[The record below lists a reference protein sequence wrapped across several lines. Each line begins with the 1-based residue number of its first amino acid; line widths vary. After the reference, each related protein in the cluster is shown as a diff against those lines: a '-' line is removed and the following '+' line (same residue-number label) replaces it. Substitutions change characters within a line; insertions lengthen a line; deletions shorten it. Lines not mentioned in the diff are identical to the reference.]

1 VPQLKITVLKK
12 SVMEKTNIL
21 ITSAGRRVSLVKAFK
36 DSSKVL
42 KTNSKVFITD
52 LNPKTSPASYFA
64 DDSFEIGLFTD
75 SDYINNLLEIC
86 LKNEISIIIPTL
98 DTELILLAKSKSL
111 FNANGINIIISDLK
125 LIEILRDKITTNTFF
140 NSLKIKTPIIF
151 NKDNMKFPVFL
162 KPLNGS
168 NSKGIYKAE
177 NINEIKPSDLVSKN
191 MMILEN
197 INNSIYDEYTIDLY
211 YDKNS
216 SLKCVVPRIRL
227 KVVGGESN
235 QGVTKKNEVLDFVKD
250 RFSYIE
256 GAIGCLTLQVFSNKS
271 NPGDIIGIEINPRF
285 GGGYPFSLNAGAN
298 FPEFIIREYILNEQ
312 IEYFDKW
319 KGNCLNI
326 RYENEIIIND

>member
-1 VPQLKITVLKK
+1 M
-12 SVMEKTNIL
+12 SNIL
-21 ITSAGRRVSLVKAFK
+21 VTSAGRRVSLIKAFK
-36 DSSKVL
+36 KSSQFL
-42 KTNSKVFITD
+42 KINSKVFITD
-52 LNPKTSPASYFA
+52 LDPKTSPASYFA
-64 DDSFEIGLFTD
+64 DDSFKIGFFND
-75 SDYINNLLEIC
+75 PNYIDCLLKIC
-86 LKNEISIIIPTL
+86 LNNNISIVIPTL
-98 DTELILLAKSKSL
+98 DTELILLANAKSVFK
-111 FNANGINIIISDLK
+111 ANGIDIIISDLK

-177 NINEIKPSDLVSKN
+177 NIKEIKISDLESEN

-197 INNSIYDEYTIDLY
+197 IDNTIYDEYTVDLY

-235 QGVTKKNEVLDFVKD
+235 QGITKKNEVLDFVKD
-250 RFSYIE
+250 RFNFLQ

-319 KGNCLNI
+319 KDNCLNI
-326 RYENEIIIND
+326 RYENEITIND

>member
-1 VPQLKITVLKK
+1 
-12 SVMEKTNIL
+12 MNNIL
-21 ITSAGRRVSLVKAFK
+21 ITSAGRRVSLIKAFK
-36 DSSKVL
+36 DASSVL

-64 DDSFEIGLFTD
+64 DDSFKIGVFNDPNYTD
-75 SDYINNLLEIC
+75 CLLKLCLNN
-86 LKNEISIIIPTL
+86 NISIVIPTL
-98 DTELILLAKSKSL
+98 DTELILLAKSKTTFKDS
-111 FNANGINIIISDLK
+111 GIEIIISDLK
-125 LIEILRDKITTNTFF
+125 LIEILRDKISTNTFF
-140 NSLKIKTPIIF
+140 NSLNIKTPVIF

-177 NINEIKPSDLVSKN
+177 NINEIKPSDLDSKN

-197 INNSIYDEYTIDLY
+197 IDNTIYDEYTIDLY

-235 QGVTKKNEVLDFVKD
+235 QGVTRKNEVLDYVKD
-250 RFSYIE
+250 RFSFLD
-256 GAIGCLTLQVFSNKS
+256 GAIGCLTLQVFSNKLNS
-271 NPGDIIGIEINPRF
+271 LDIIGIEINPRF

-298 FPEFIIREYILNEQ
+298 FPEFIIREYILNEE
-312 IEYFDKW
+312 IESFDKW
-319 KGNCLNI
+319 KNNCLNI
-326 RYENEIIIND
+326 RYENEIVIND

>member
-1 VPQLKITVLKK
+1 
-12 SVMEKTNIL
+12 MNNIL
-21 ITSAGRRVSLVKAFK
+21 VCSAGRRVSLIKALK
-36 DSSKVL
+36 EVSKKL
-42 KTNSKVFITD
+42 KLKSKVFITD
-52 LNPKTSPASYFA
+52 SDLVRAPASYYA
-64 DDSFEIGLFTD
+64 DDSFKVGFFND
-75 SDYINNLLEIC
+75 SNYINYLLEIC

-98 DTELILLAKSKSL
+98 DSELILLAKSKSL
-111 FNANGINIIISDLK
+111 FKANGIDIIISDLK
-125 LIEILRDKITTNTFF
+125 LIKILRDKITTNTFF

-168 NSKGIYKAE
+168 NSKGIYKADS
-177 NINEIKPSDLVSKN
+177 IKEIKPSDLESEN

-197 INNSIYDEYTIDLY
+197 IDNTVYDEYTIDMY

-235 QGVTKKNEVLDFVKD
+235 QGVTKKNEVLDYVKD
-250 RFSYIE
+250 RFSFLD
-256 GAIGCLTLQVFSNKS
+256 GAIGCLTLQVFSNKL
-271 NPGDIIGIEINPRF
+271 NPLDIIGIEINPRF

-312 IEYFDKW
+312 IEYFDEW
-319 KGNCLNI
+319 KNNCLNI
-326 RYENEIIIND
+326 RYENEIVIYD

>member
-1 VPQLKITVLKK
+1 MLQKK
-12 SVMEKTNIL
+12 NLMEKTNIL
-21 ITSAGRRVSLVKAFK
+21 ITSAGRRVSLIKAFK
-36 DSSKVL
+36 ESIILL
-42 KTNSKVFITD
+42 KTKSKIFITD
-52 LNPKTSPASYFA
+52 LNTERSPAAYFA
-64 DDSFEIGLFTD
+64 DESFNVGSFND
-75 SDYINNLLEIC
+75 PNYINDLLEIC
-86 LKNEISIIIPTL
+86 LKNKVSIIVPTI
-98 DTELILLAKSKSL
+98 DTELIQLAKSKSL

-197 INNSIYDEYTIDLY
+197 IDNSIYDEYTIDLY

-235 QGVTKKNEVLDFVKD
+235 QGITKKNEVLDFVKD
-250 RFSYIE
+250 RFSFME
-256 GAIGCLTLQVFSNKS
+256 GAIGCLTLQVFSNKL
-271 NPGDIIGIEINPRF
+271 NPIEIIGIEINPRF

-312 IEYFDKW
+312 IEYFEKW
-319 KGNCLNI
+319 KNNCLNI
-326 RYENEIIIND
+326 RYDNEIVIND

>member
-1 VPQLKITVLKK
+1 
-12 SVMEKTNIL
+12 MNNIL
-21 ITSAGRRVSLVKAFK
+21 VTSAGRRVSLVKAFK
-36 DSSKVL
+36 DSSKLL

-52 LNPKTSPASYFA
+52 LDPKTSPASYFA
-64 DDSFEIGLFTD
+64 DDSFKIGFFND
-75 SDYINNLLEIC
+75 PNYIDCLLKIC
-86 LKNEISIIIPTL
+86 LNNKISIVIPTL
-98 DTELILLAKSKSL
+98 DTELILLTNAKSVFKV
-111 FNANGINIIISDLK
+111 NGIDIIISDLK
-125 LIEILRDKITTNTFF
+125 LIKILRDKITTNTFF

-177 NINEIKPSDLVSKN
+177 NINEIKPSDLDSKN

-197 INNSIYDEYTIDLY
+197 IDNTIYDEYTIDLY

-216 SLKCVVPRIRL
+216 FLKCIVPRIRL

-235 QGVTKKNEVLDFVKD
+235 QGITKKNEVLDFVKD
-250 RFSYIE
+250 RFNFIE
-256 GAIGCLTLQVFSNKS
+256 GAIGSLTLQVFSRKS
-271 NPGDIIGIEINPRF
+271 NPLDIIGIEINPRF

-298 FPEFIIREYILNEQ
+298 FPEYIIREYILNEQ

-319 KGNCLNI
+319 KNNCLNI
-326 RYENEIIIND
+326 RYENEITIND

>member
-1 VPQLKITVLKK
+1 
-12 SVMEKTNIL
+12 MNIL
-21 ITSAGRRVSLVKAFK
+21 ITSAGRRVSLINAFK
-36 DSSKVL
+36 MASKQL
-42 KTNSKVFITD
+42 NTGSKIFITD
-52 LNPKTSPASYFA
+52 LNIQRSPSSYFA
-64 DDSFEIGLFTD
+64 DDSFKVGLFND
-75 SDYINNLLEIC
+75 PDYVNDLLAIC
-86 LKNEISIIIPTL
+86 LKNKISILIPTL

-111 FNANGINIIISDLK
+111 FKANGINIVISDLN

-140 NSLKIKTPIIF
+140 NSLNIKTPVIF

-177 NINEIKPSDLVSKN
+177 NINEIKPSDLDSRN

-197 INNSIYDEYTIDLY
+197 IDNTIYDEYTIDLY

-235 QGVTKKNEVLDFVKD
+235 QGITKKNKVLDFVKD
-250 RFSYIE
+250 RFNFID
-256 GAIGCLTLQVFSNKS
+256 GAIGCLTLQVFSNKL
-271 NPGDIIGIEINPRF
+271 NPIEVIGIEINPRF

-319 KGNCLNI
+319 KNNCLNI
-326 RYENEIIIND
+326 RYENEIVIND

>member
-1 VPQLKITVLKK
+1 
-12 SVMEKTNIL
+12 MNIL
-21 ITSAGRRVSLVKAFK
+21 ITSAGRRVSLINAFK
-36 DSSKVL
+36 IASKQL
-42 KTNSKVFITD
+42 NTESKIFITD
-52 LNPKTSPASYFA
+52 LNLRRSPASYFA
-64 DDSFEIGLFTD
+64 DDSFKIGLFND
-75 SDYINNLLEIC
+75 PDYVKDLLAIC
-86 LKNEISIIIPTL
+86 LKNKISILIPTL

-111 FNANGINIIISDLK
+111 FNANGINIIISDLN

-140 NSLKIKTPIIF
+140 NSLNIKTPVIF

-168 NSKGIYKAE
+168 NSKGIYKAD
-177 NINEIKPSDLVSKN
+177 NFKEIKQSDLESNN

-197 INNSIYDEYTIDLY
+197 IDNTIYDEYTVDLY

-235 QGVTKKNEVLDFVKD
+235 QGITKKNEVLDFVKD
-250 RFSYIE
+250 RFNFLQ

-319 KGNCLNI
+319 KDNCLNI

>member
-1 VPQLKITVLKK
+1 
-12 SVMEKTNIL
+12 MNNIL
-21 ITSAGRRVSLVKAFK
+21 ITSAGRRVSLIKAFK
-36 DSSKVL
+36 KSSKLL

-52 LNPKTSPASYFA
+52 LNPKTSPSSYFA
-64 DDSFEIGLFTD
+64 DNSFKIGLFTD

-86 LKNEISIIIPTL
+86 LKNKVSIIVPTL
-98 DTELILLAKSKSL
+98 DTEVILLAKSKSL

-125 LIEILRDKITTNTFF
+125 LIKILRDKITTNTFF

-168 NSKGIYKAE
+168 NSKGIYKAD
-177 NINEIKPSDLVSKN
+177 NINEIKPSDLDSKN

-197 INNSIYDEYTIDLY
+197 IDNTIYDEYTIDLY

-235 QGVTKKNEVLDFVKD
+235 QGVTKKNEVLDYVKD
-250 RFSYIE
+250 RFSFLD
-256 GAIGCLTLQVFSNKS
+256 GAIGCLTLQVFSNRLNS
-271 NPGDIIGIEINPRF
+271 LDIVGIEINPRF

-298 FPEFIIREYILNEQ
+298 FPEFIIKEYILNEQ

-319 KGNCLNI
+319 NNNCLNI
-326 RYENEIIIND
+326 RYENEIVIND

>member
-1 VPQLKITVLKK
+1 M
-12 SVMEKTNIL
+12 SNIL
-21 ITSAGRRVSLVKAFK
+21 ITSAGRRVSLIKAFK
-36 DSSKVL
+36 EASKKL
-42 KTNSKVFITD
+42 KTNSKIFITD
-52 LNPKTSPASYFA
+52 LNLIRSPSSYFA
-64 DDSFEIGLFTD
+64 DDSFKIGFFND
-75 SDYINNLLEIC
+75 PNYINDLLKIC
-86 LKNEISIIIPTL
+86 LKNRISFIVPTL
-98 DTELILLAKSKSL
+98 DSELILLTNSKSL
-111 FNANGINIIISDLK
+111 FSDNGINIIISDLR
-125 LIEILRDKITTNTFF
+125 LIKILRNKITTNTFF
-140 NSLKIKTPIIF
+140 NSFNIKTPIIF

-177 NINEIKPSDLVSKN
+177 NINEIKPSDLESNN

-197 INNSIYDEYTIDLY
+197 IDNTIYDEYTIDLY
-211 YDKNS
+211 YDKKS

-235 QGVTKKNEVLDFVKD
+235 QGITKKNEVLDFVKD
-250 RFSYIE
+250 KFSFIG
-256 GAIGCLTLQVFSNKS
+256 GAIGCLTLQLFSNKL
-271 NPGDIIGIEINPRF
+271 NPLDIIGIEINPRF

-319 KGNCLNI
+319 KDNCLNI

>member
-1 VPQLKITVLKK
+1 
-12 SVMEKTNIL
+12 MRNIL

-36 DSSKVL
+36 DSL
-42 KTNSKVFITD
+42 KKLKINSKVFCTD
-52 LNPKTSPASYFA
+52 LNTKKSPASYFA
-64 DDSFEIGLFTD
+64 NDSFKIGFFND
-75 SDYINNLLEIC
+75 PNYIDCLLKIC
-86 LKNEISIIIPTL
+86 LNNNISIVIPTL
-98 DTELILLAKSKSL
+98 DTELILLTNAKSVFK
-111 FNANGINIIISDLK
+111 ANGIDIIISDLK

-140 NSLKIKTPIIF
+140 NSLKIKTPIIY

-177 NINEIKPSDLVSKN
+177 NIKEIKVSDLESEN
-191 MMILEN
+191 IMILEY
-197 INNSIYDEYTIDLY
+197 IDNNIYDEYTVDLY

-235 QGVTKKNEVLDFVKD
+235 QGITKKNEVLDFVKD
-250 RFSYIE
+250 RFNFLQ

-319 KGNCLNI
+319 KDNCLNI
-326 RYENEIIIND
+326 RFENEIVIND

>member
-1 VPQLKITVLKK
+1 
-12 SVMEKTNIL
+12 MNIL
-21 ITSAGRRVSLVKAFK
+21 ITSAGRRVSLINAFK
-36 DSSKVL
+36 IASKQL
-42 KTNSKVFITD
+42 NTESKIFITD
-52 LNPKTSPASYFA
+52 LNLRRSPASYFA
-64 DDSFEIGLFTD
+64 DDSFKIGLFND
-75 SDYINNLLEIC
+75 PDYVKDLLAIC
-86 LKNEISIIIPTL
+86 LKNKISILIPTL
-98 DTELILLAKSKSL
+98 DTELILLAKSKSI
-111 FNANGINIIISDLK
+111 FKANGIDIVISDLN

-140 NSLKIKTPIIF
+140 NSLNIKTPVIF

-168 NSKGIYKAE
+168 NSKGIYKAD
-177 NINEIKPSDLVSKN
+177 NFKEIKQSDLESNN

-197 INNSIYDEYTIDLY
+197 IDNTIYDEYTVDLY

-235 QGVTKKNEVLDFVKD
+235 QGITKKNEVLDFVKD
-250 RFSYIE
+250 RFNFLQ

-319 KGNCLNI
+319 KDNCLNI

>member
-1 VPQLKITVLKK
+1 
-12 SVMEKTNIL
+12 
-21 ITSAGRRVSLVKAFK
+21 
-36 DSSKVL
+36 
-42 KTNSKVFITD
+42 
-52 LNPKTSPASYFA
+52 
-64 DDSFEIGLFTD
+64 
-75 SDYINNLLEIC
+75 
-86 LKNEISIIIPTL
+86 
-98 DTELILLAKSKSL
+98 
-111 FNANGINIIISDLK
+111 
-125 LIEILRDKITTNTFF
+125 
-140 NSLKIKTPIIF
+140 
-151 NKDNMKFPVFL
+151 MKFPVFL

-177 NINEIKPSDLVSKN
+177 NIKEIKISDLESEN
-191 MMILEN
+191 MMILEYIDN
-197 INNSIYDEYTIDLY
+197 TIYDEYTVDLY

-235 QGVTKKNEVLDFVKD
+235 QGITKKNEVLDFVKD
-250 RFSYIE
+250 RFNFLQ

-271 NPGDIIGIEINPRF
+271 NSGDIIGIEINPRF

-319 KGNCLNI
+319 KDNCLNI

>member
-1 VPQLKITVLKK
+1 
-12 SVMEKTNIL
+12 MNIL
-21 ITSAGRRVSLVKAFK
+21 ITSAGRRVSLINAFK
-36 DSSKVL
+36 IASKEL
-42 KTNSKVFITD
+42 NTESKIFITD
-52 LNPKTSPASYFA
+52 LNLRRSPASYFA
-64 DDSFEIGLFTD
+64 DDSFKIGLFND
-75 SDYINNLLEIC
+75 PDYVKDLLAIC
-86 LKNEISIIIPTL
+86 LKNKISILIPTL

-125 LIEILRDKITTNTFF
+125 LIKILRDKITTNTFF
-140 NSLKIKTPIIF
+140 NSLKIKTPTIF
-151 NKDNMKFPVFL
+151 NKESMKFPVFL

-177 NINEIKPSDLVSKN
+177 NINEIKPSDLDSKN

-197 INNSIYDEYTIDLY
+197 IDNTIYDEYTIDLY

-235 QGVTKKNEVLDFVKD
+235 QGVTKKNEVFDFVKD
-250 RFSYIE
+250 RFSFLD
-256 GAIGCLTLQVFSNKS
+256 GAIGCLTLQVFSNKLNS
-271 NPGDIIGIEINPRF
+271 LDIIGIEINPRF
-285 GGGYPFSLNAGAN
+285 GGGYPFSFNAGAN

-319 KGNCLNI
+319 KNNCLSI
-326 RYENEIIIND
+326 RYENEIVVND